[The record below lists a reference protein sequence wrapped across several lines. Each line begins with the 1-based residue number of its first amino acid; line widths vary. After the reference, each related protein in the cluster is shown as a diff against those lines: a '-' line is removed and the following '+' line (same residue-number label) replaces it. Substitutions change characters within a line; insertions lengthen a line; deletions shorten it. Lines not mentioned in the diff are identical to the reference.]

1 MPTLYI
7 VGTPIG
13 NLEDVTFRSL
23 RVLREVSVVA
33 AEDTRRAMV
42 LFSRHGISTPLVSY
56 HEQGSRTK
64 LAPLLEKLREHD
76 VALITDAG
84 MPGISDPGYALVTAA
99 LKQGARVEV
108 VPGPSAV
115 TAALAVSGL
124 PPDQFVFL
132 GFLPRTPGERRR
144 LLESVSRERRTLVVF
159 EAPHRLRASLGDIA
173 KVLGERRL
181 AVCRELT
188 KLHEEVFRGTAS
200 EALAHFESP
209 RGEITLVIAGAT
221 ETPQAEIV
229 AEASDDEVRRRLRS
243 LTRDGSSGRDAVD
256 AVVAE
261 TGRARRE
268 VYRLWVGMNRQV

>member
-13 NLEDVTFRSL
+13 NLEDMTFRAL

-42 LFSRHGISTPLVSY
+42 LFSRHGISTPLMSY
-56 HEQGSRTK
+56 HEQGSRAK

-84 MPGISDPGYALVTAA
+84 MPGISDPGYALVQAA
-99 LKQGARVEV
+99 LEQGARVEV

-144 LLESVSRERRTLVVF
+144 LLESVSRERRTLVAF

-173 KVLGERRL
+173 KALGERRI

-188 KLHEEVFRGTAS
+188 KMHEEVFRGTAS
-200 EALAHFESP
+200 EAIAHFELP

-221 ETPQAEIV
+221 EAIQAEAV

-243 LTRDGSSGRDAVD
+243 LTRGGSSGRDAVD
-256 AVVAE
+256 AVAAE

-268 VYRLWVGMNRQV
+268 VYRLWVGMKR